1 MPPKQRMPPQVK
13 YIVGNEACERFS
25 YYGMSTIVVP
35 FLTDHL
41 HIAENLATY
50 RYHLFV
56 AGAYF
61 MPLIGALLADRFF
74 GRFKIILTLS
84 VAYVIGHA
92 WIAAQPTLDG
102 LTIGMIFIAIGAGG
116 IKPNVSAFAG
126 DQFDEKQTTL
136 IERMYGYFYMSIN
149 IGSFVSIYL
158 TPWLL
163 TKYGPDVA
171 FGVPGVLMAMA
182 LLIFWL
188 GRKTY
193 RRAPPSGPNPNGFFR
208 VLAYALKYRK
218 PGQPLL
224 DAARGHFP
232 DEAVDGVSAV
242 WGITKVFAMCI
253 IWWGLWNQQS
263 STWTL
268 QAEHMDLTVFGF
280 TFEAAQIQD
289 LNSVL
294 VILSIPLL
302 SWGPYRWADRA
313 GIKPTP
319 VRRMKVGMFL
329 MVLAFVA
336 AALVE
341 TAIAGGARP
350 NVLWQVWQ
358 YTFLSVS
365 EVLISATALE
375 FAYKQAPKSM
385 KSIIMGI
392 WFLTISLGN
401 LMTAYIAKL
410 NTFSGP
416 TFYWFF
422 AGLMLLASF
431 AFLAITS
438 GFREKDLE
446 LQASPS

>member
-1 MPPKQRMPPQVK
+1 MPPQVK
-13 YIVGNEACERFS
+13 YIIGNEACERFS

-35 FLTDHL
+35 FLTDNMHL
-41 HIAENLATY
+41 AEHEATF

-61 MPLIGALLADRFF
+61 MPLIGAFLADRYF
-74 GRFKIILTLS
+74 GRFLIIMTLS
-84 VAYVIGHA
+84 VAYVLGHG

-102 LTIGMIFIAIGAGG
+102 LTIGMFLIAVGAGG

-126 DQFDEKQTTL
+126 DQFDEKDSER
-136 IERMYGYFYMSIN
+136 IERMYGYFYMAIN
-149 IGSFVSIYL
+149 VGSVVSIYL

-163 TKYGPDVA
+163 AKHGADVA
-171 FGVPGVLMAMA
+171 FGVPGVLMALA
-182 LLIFWL
+182 LFIFWL

-193 RRAPPSGPNPNGFFR
+193 RRAPPTGPNPNGFFR
-208 VLAYALKYRK
+208 ILFYALTHQKERTSGK
-218 PGQPLL
+218 RFL
-224 DAARGHFP
+224 DVARGQFP
-232 DEAVDGVSAV
+232 DEAIDGVRAV
-242 WGITKVFAMCI
+242 AGIAKVFAMCV

-268 QAEHMDLTVFGF
+268 QAEHMDLTVFGH

-289 LNSVL
+289 LNAVF
-294 VILSIPLL
+294 VILAIPLL
-302 SWGPYRWADRA
+302 IWGPYAWFERA

-319 VRRMKVGMFL
+319 VRRMKVGMFI
-329 MVLAFVA
+329 MVLAFA
-336 AALVE
+336 GAALIEHVLA
-341 TAIAGGARP
+341 TGSKP
-350 NVLWQVWQ
+350 NVAWQIPQ
-358 YTFLSVS
+358 YIFLSVS

-410 NTFSGP
+410 NTFTGA

-422 AGLMLLASF
+422 AGLMLASSF
-431 AFLAITS
+431 VFLWITA
-438 GFREKDLE
+438 GYREKDLE
-446 LQASPS
+446 APATATST